1 MECHTQQIQNMFS
14 GVNEIS
20 TKIKNMLGNKT
31 NLHKFQKTEIFMSM
45 FSSHS
50 KTKWTIHYIK
60 IAGKVS
66 NIWKFKNSLLNN
78 T

>member
-1 MECHTQQIQNMFS
+1 MECHTPKIQNIFS

-31 NLHKFQKTEIFMSM
+31 NLHKFQKTEIFTSM
-45 FSSHS
+45 FSSHN
-50 KTKWTIHYIK
+50 KTKLTIHYIK